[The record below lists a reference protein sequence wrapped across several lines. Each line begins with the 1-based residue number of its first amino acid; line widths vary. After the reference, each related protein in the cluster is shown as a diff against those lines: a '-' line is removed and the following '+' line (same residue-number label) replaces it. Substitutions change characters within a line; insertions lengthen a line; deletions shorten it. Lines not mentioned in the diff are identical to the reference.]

1 MTALME
7 PFAQGER
14 VHSRQ
19 SGGSGGG
26 HMATENNSQVVID
39 AKDVLQTLGGSGL
52 EVQVLKLSKRRQ
64 HLTSTGQVE
73 RETRFTEAALLL
85 KTKRADLWVG
95 EKQIAALVD
104 ALREAGFLDGGEQ
117 Q

>member
-19 SGGSGGG
+19 TGASEVNEMEDKS
-26 HMATENNSQVVID
+26 NVVLD
-39 AKDVLQTLGGSGL
+39 QKDVLQTLGSSGI

-64 HLTSTGQVE
+64 YLGAAGQVE
-73 RETRFTEAALLL
+73 RETRFTESALLL
-85 KTKRADLWVG
+85 KNKRDSLWVG

-104 ALREAGFLDGGEQ
+104 ALREAGFIDGGEHQ
-117 Q
+117 